1 MPLYLTESDVE
12 SLLDMPLALKAVEEV
27 FAAKCRGEVVNLP
40 RRRIPL
46 GAGSYNLMA
55 AAWPSRGVVGHK
67 SYTATSRGARFHVSL
82 YCSEGRGLLA
92 IVEAGRL
99 GQIRTGAASGVATRF
114 MALPIPIKVGII
126 GSGYQAQTQL
136 EAIATACDVSEA
148 LVYSRTVKRRNEFAL
163 RMSEQLNI
171 SVSATESPQLC
182 IENADVVVTITSS
195 KTPVIRA
202 EWVRTGTHIN
212 AAGNNSWLKRELDVA
227 TVKKCDVIATD
238 DVDQAKIECGELM
251 RAAEA
256 GHLNWD
262 NVIPLHQIVSG
273 SVPGRRTE
281 KDITLF
287 ASQGVAFEDLA
298 VVDKIYRLAT
308 ERGVGTDLSG

>member
-12 SLLDMPLALKAVEEV
+12 SLLDMPMALAAVEEV
-27 FAAKCRGEVVNLP
+27 FAAKSRGEVINLS

-46 GAGSYNLMA
+46 GGGSYNLMA

-67 SYTATSRGARFHVSL
+67 SYTATSQGARFHVSL
-82 YCSEGRGLLA
+82 YCSRGSGLLA
-92 IVEAGRL
+92 IVEAERL
-99 GQIRTGAASGVATRF
+99 GQIRTGAASGVATQF

-148 LVYSRTVKRRNEFAL
+148 LVYSPTVKHRNEFAL

-171 SVSATESPQLC
+171 NVTATESPQQC
-182 IENADVVVTITSS
+182 IENANVVVTITSS
-195 KTPVIRA
+195 KTPVIQA
-202 EWVRTGTHIN
+202 AWVRAGTHIN
-212 AAGNNSWLKRELDVA
+212 AAGNNSWLKRELDVT
-227 TVKKCDVIATD
+227 TVKKCDVITTD

-251 RAAEA
+251 RASEA
-256 GHLNWD
+256 GYVNWD
-262 NVIPLHQIVSG
+262 DVIPFHQIVSG
-273 SVPGRRTE
+273 SVTGRRTE
-281 KDITLF
+281 NDITLF

-298 VVDKIYRLAT
+298 VVDRVYRLAI
-308 ERGVGTDLSG
+308 ERGLGTNIPD